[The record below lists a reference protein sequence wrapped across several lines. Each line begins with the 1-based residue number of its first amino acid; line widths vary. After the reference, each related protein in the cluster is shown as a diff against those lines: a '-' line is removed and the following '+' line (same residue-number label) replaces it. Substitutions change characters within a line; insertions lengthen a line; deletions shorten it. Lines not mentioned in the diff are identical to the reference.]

1 MAYKSY
7 FNEAK
12 SEIEK
17 AKAKK
22 AMEAAVHVR
31 NKVVEKLS
39 GNGTGRTY
47 RVPGTS
53 RTYTASSPGQPPAV
67 LFGDL
72 RKSIQFDSKDSTAL
86 VGSELKK
93 SKELEFGTRRIAPRP
108 FLKPTFTEEV
118 DAIGQILGK
127 MWFK

>member
-47 RVPGTS
+47 KVPGTS

-72 RKSIQFDSKDSTAL
+72 RKSIQFDAKGNTAL

-93 SKELEFGTRRIAPRP
+93 SKDLEFGTKKIAPRP
-108 FLKPTFTEEV
+108 FLKPTFVEEV

>member
-47 RVPGTS
+47 KVPGTG

-72 RKSIQFDSKDSTAL
+72 RQSIQFDAKDETAI
-86 VGSELKK
+86 VGSGLEK
-93 SKELEFGTRRIAPRP
+93 SKWLEFGTGRIAPRP
-108 FLKPTFTEEV
+108 FLKPTFVEEV

-127 MWFK
+127 TWFK